1 MLVSHILLL
10 LLQVA
15 NFNFIFEYEQSTGDA
30 WEKAVVHIKP
40 EGTQGYNV
48 TNAKALSITFSMTDI
63 THLGET
69 VGQWFSGTYYHGSK
83 RQVNFMDSTSNK
95 MRFAAVQLEV
105 GSDATPFEQRSYEE
119 ELALCQRYYQ
129 QIGPASSSRYI
140 LFGAGNGTGRIR
152 GIHQFVTEMRAEPI
166 VLHDT
171 SSESPSFY
179 SYSGSPPS
187 YTSVNSMTATTKS
200 MAWDFNTGTHNQ
212 AGHPF
217 DVKGS
222 GAFITISAEL

>member
-1 MLVSHILLL
+1 MECTAADTSITSSQYASITAAIEGYNFQQAMFGTPYAKPLTLSFYHRHSKPGIYSGVARTAG
-10 LLQVA
+10 A

-40 EGTQGYNV
+40 EGTQGYDV
-48 TNAKALSITFSMTDI
+48 TTAKALSITFSMTDI

-119 ELALCQRYYQ
+119 ELALCERY
-129 QIGPASSSRYI
+129 
-140 LFGAGNGTGRIR
+140 FIR
-152 GIHQFVTEMRAEPI
+152 KYRR
-166 VLHDT
+166 
-171 SSESPSFY
+171 
-179 SYSGSPPS
+179 
-187 YTSVNSMTATTKS
+187 
-200 MAWDFNTGTHNQ
+200 
-212 AGHPF
+212 
-217 DVKGS
+217 
-222 GAFITISAEL
+222 